1 MNWLS
6 LSALIALAFANFAIG
21 GLVLARDYR
30 KLSNRAFAGFAAA
43 IGLWSAGIAGFLF
56 VNNADAAIGWARLYY
71 VAPILIAV
79 FGFYFA
85 YSFPDRT
92 KVTSTLRYPLFT
104 IAGGLLAILAFLPE
118 LFAIELVNHEWGK
131 EVILNRL
138 SYYIYTAFIITSF
151 AVILFKMYRNEQDFD
166 GVYSAQA
173 SLFFKTLTLAAI
185 FGLAFNLVLPLFQ
198 NYRLVGL
205 GPLFT
210 SISVIGL
217 GYAIVRHKMF
227 DIRLVIARTLGYA
240 FSIVLLAGIIGMLV
254 FMATTL
260 LFDVYLPVRV
270 QLFIAITTATA
281 ALLFNNLKKYF
292 DRATNSLFYRDAY
305 DAQELFSQLNGVLV
319 SGVNLQLVLTE
330 SSRLIKQSFKSEYCS
345 FGVRDAAG
353 GKYRFFGDK
362 SNSVTAETLQDFD
375 RLVSKYTDT
384 VLAVDYLSSED
395 KKLKAALNDL
405 GVAVLVRL
413 TPQTKKR
420 DAGLG
425 YILVGPRKSG
435 NPYTANDLKVMD
447 TIATEMVIAIQNI
460 IHYEEIQ
467 QFNTS
472 LQAKIDEATRKLRRS
487 NDKLKALDEAKDD
500 FVSMASHQLRTPLT
514 SIKGYIS
521 MVLEGDAGEIN
532 DIQRKLLEQ
541 SFASSQ
547 RMVFLIAD
555 LLNVS
560 RLKTGKF
567 VIEEMP
573 VNLAETVGSEIEQ
586 LQTTAAGRQLTLRYE
601 QPKVF
606 PTMLL
611 DENKTRQVIM
621 NLVDNAIYYTP
632 AGGTVEV
639 SVKETASAVEF
650 RVKDNGIGVPRSER
664 PHLFT
669 KFYRAGNARKARP
682 DGTGLGL
689 FMAKKVVVSQGGSI
703 IFETEEGKGSTFGFI
718 FPKSKMVPGTSQAVK
733 A

>member
-1 MNWLS
+1 M
-6 LSALIALAFANFAIG
+6 
-21 GLVLARDYR
+21 LVL
-30 KLSNRAFAGFAAA
+30 LFAAA
-43 IGLWSAGIAGFLF
+43 VLSLLVGAVVFARGYRRLENSAFFVLSIGIASWSIGIAGFNMTSDPVHAL
-56 VNNADAAIGWARLYY
+56 AWAKFYY
-71 VAPILIAV
+71 FAPMLIVVASAV
-79 FGFYFA
+79 FIQRFLYKTSLSPLVTQTIAGIGLAFTALLVVKQDFITAEIVTRDYGKQVILGTQEYFA
-85 YSFPDRT
+85 YGLYLVAVFILVIAVAYLKT
-92 KVTSTLRYPLFT
+92 KRSSQQLVRQQANIFLYGFVVSCT
-104 IAGGLLAILAFLPE
+104 IG
-118 LFAIELVNHEWGK
+118 
-131 EVILNRL
+131 
-138 SYYIYTAFIITSF
+138 
-151 AVILFKMYRNEQDFD
+151 
-166 GVYSAQA
+166 
-173 SLFFKTLTLAAI
+173 LFFNLILPGFGEYRYIAI
-185 FGLAFNLVLPLFQ
+185 
-198 NYRLVGL
+198 
-205 GPLFT
+205 GP
-210 SISVIGL
+210 ISTTIL
-217 GYAIVRHKMF
+217 IIAIAYSIVRHKLF
-227 DIRLVIARTLGYA
+227 DIRLVIARAVGYTA
-240 FSIVLLAGIIGMLV
+240 SLIILALVYGFLV
-254 FMATTL
+254 FGIAQL
-260 LFDVYLPVRV
+260 LFGLE
-270 QLFIAITTATA
+270 LSIAMQAFLSIATA
-281 ALLFNNLKKYF
+281 FAGLTFSRLKPFF
-292 DRATNSLFYRDAY
+292 DRITNRIFYRDAY
-305 DAQELFSQLNGVLV
+305 KPQDLFDHLNKVLV
-319 SGVNLQLVLTE
+319 STVDLNQLLDRSANSIADNL
-330 SSRLIKQSFKSEYCS
+330 RLQSCAIALRNEQDKF
-345 FGVRDAAG
+345 VRIIG
-353 GKYRFFGDK
+353 PQK
-362 SNSVTAETLQDFD
+362 NN
-375 RLVSKYTDT
+375 VSPDDLAQIHRYLKRIRHT
-384 VLAVDYLSSED
+384 VISADYLEEQD
-395 KKLKAALNDL
+395 ADLKALFTKNDISVIVQL
-405 GVAVLVRL
+405 DTNV
-413 TPQTKKR
+413 KR
-420 DAGLG
+420 KSDDLG
-425 YILVGPRKSG
+425 YIILGARKSG
-435 NPYTANDLKVMD
+435 NPYTQQDFKVLD
-447 TIATEMVIAIQNI
+447 TIAKEMIIAIQNALRV
-460 IHYEEIQ
+460 EEIEN
-467 QFNTS
+467 FNTS

-487 NDKLKALDEAKDD
+487 NEKLKALDEAKDD

-586 LQTTAAGRQLTLRYE
+586 LQTTAGGRQLTLKYE

-606 PTMLL
+606 PTLLL

-639 SVKETASAVEF
+639 SVKETPSAVEF

-718 FPKSKMVPGTSQAVK
+718 FPKSKMVPGTTQAVK